1 MLWLQCKEQIT
12 RLILFST
19 SFCHTVAPLCKMYI
33 FLDFIHKKE
42 MFSDV
47 YPMKLLGDAVY
58 EIEGK
63 MTSESTG
70 IAEKLIGGN
79 ASAEGGAEALTEESV
94 MQLDV
99 IRAHRLIEIKLNKD
113 EFKLTIKSYMSKINA
128 HLKETNPDRVKVF
141 KDAANPFVAK
151 VLGSFKDWQFYMNES
166 NDPEAALG
174 FLNYRED
181 GLTPFMVFFKDGFIA
196 EKQ

>member
-1 MLWLQCKEQIT
+1 
-12 RLILFST
+12 
-19 SFCHTVAPLCKMYI
+19 
-33 FLDFIHKKE
+33 

-58 EIEGK
+58 EIEGQLS
-63 MTSESTG
+63 SENSG
-70 IAEKLIGGN
+70 IDEKLIGGN
-79 ASAEGGAEALTEESV
+79 ASAEGGAEALADVGVTE
-94 MQLDV
+94 LDV
-99 IRAHRLIEIKLNKD
+99 IRAHRLVEIKLNKED
-113 EFKLTIKSYMSKINA
+113 FKLTIKSYMSKINA
-128 HLKETNPDRVKVF
+128 YLKETNPDRVKIF

-181 GLTPFMVFFKDGFIA
+181 GVTPFMVFFKDGFIA
-196 EKQ
+196 EKL